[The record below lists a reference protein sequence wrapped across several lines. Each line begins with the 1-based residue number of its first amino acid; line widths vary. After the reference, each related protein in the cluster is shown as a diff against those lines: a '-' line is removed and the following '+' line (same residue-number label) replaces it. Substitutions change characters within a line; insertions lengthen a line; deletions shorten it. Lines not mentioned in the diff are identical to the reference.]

1 MARAKTQ
8 TNYGYRDDP
17 EDVLYKAVRAHGNA
31 VEYVPILVLLIYIF
45 HQLQPATWEL
55 WSIVLVTVF
64 RVLAAIGILLPK
76 TMNRPNPMRFVGALG
91 TYMGGLALSV
101 GLLIRAIAG

>member
-1 MARAKTQ
+1 MWLSLLNKPTLA
-8 TNYGYRDDP
+8 
-17 EDVLYKAVRAHGNA
+17 
-31 VEYVPILVLLIYIF
+31 LLIHIF
-45 HQLQPATWEL
+45 NQLQSATWEL
-55 WSIVLVTVF
+55 LGIVLVTVF

-91 TYMGGLALSV
+91 TYLGGLALSV